1 MNSKNNDSSEL
12 LFSLT
17 SNVFLVLSSV
27 ISASVTGLF
36 AYIFLAKIWVY
47 FGVLQPR
54 ADGLTLG
61 VLVITPIYY
70 KIYRQNLFHTN
81 LKPNVQFKKFII
93 HLLWVSL
100 TLVLVLNLDLVISFL
115 YNFSRSLIG
124 SLT

>member
-36 AYIFLAKIWVY
+36 AYILLVKIWVY

-70 KIYRQNLFHTN
+70 KIYRQKLIHTN

-93 HLLWVSL
+93 HLLCVSIA
-100 TLVLVLNLDLVISFL
+100 LVLVLNLDLVISFL
-115 YNFSRSLIG
+115 HSFSKSLIG